1 MNWSGVTT
9 MPDYWGTE
17 TSGIWNLEGS
27 GSWLLEISAP
37 ESDCMLVSLVAVKAR
52 LGITDSTMDDYLN
65 GQIAYISSLISNYCE
80 RVFCAGDYTQTWKR
94 PPETGMVHGS
104 KVLYLY
110 HYPVNSVA
118 TVTVNGT
125 LVTDYSINTRDWSLV
140 GEAFITGYDMEVVFN
155 AGFTTLPPD
164 VSMTAEDLV
173 VSRYMNR
180 QSDPTRIVR
189 SESVPE
195 VGSVDY
201 VTSTYYQ
208 RGFDP
213 LIGNYGTTLDRY
225 RTERALVPDIS
236 T

>member
-1 MNWSGVTT
+1 

-17 TSGIWNLEGS
+17 TSGIWMTESNG
-27 GSWLLEISAP
+27 GWLLEIQP
-37 ESDCMLVSLVAVKAR
+37 VDPDGPDCVLVTLDTIKTR
-52 LGITDSTMDDYLN
+52 LGITDTDSDAYLDA
-65 GQIAYISSLISNYCE
+65 QIAFITAIISNYCE
-80 RVFCAGDYTQTWKR
+80 RVFCATDYVQTWKR
-94 PPETGMVHGS
+94 PPDTGLVWGS

-110 HYPVNSVA
+110 EYPVNSIA
-118 TVTVNGT
+118 SVTVNGVLLDSSEYT
-125 LVTDYSINTRDWSLV
+125 LDTRTWSVISESFL
-140 GEAFITGYDMEVVFN
+140 TGYDVEIVYN
-155 AGFTTLPPD
+155 GGFDPIPAD
-164 VSMTAEDLV
+164 VAMAAEDLV
-173 VSRYMNR
+173 VSRYMQRSN
-180 QSDPTRIVR
+180 DPSRIVR